1 MFLTKNGTALPF
13 VVEETAHAGVVR
25 VAGKVIAEVEKV
37 SGVKPELLQTAPE
50 TPYVLC
56 ATLGCSA
63 LADALIT
70 AGKLHQAEEIRGK
83 WECFTIQMVDGNLI
97 ILGGDKRA
105 TEFGM
110 FELSRYIG
118 VSPLCYWGDA
128 DPLPCENIEI
138 KDDICVVSKEP
149 SVRYRGLFINDE
161 WPCFG
166 TWATTHFGENVDIS
180 GSASTESHK
189 GVTRFGGVNAK
200 MYDHVFELLLRLKA
214 NYMWPAMWA
223 SVFGEEGPGSLNEE
237 LADEYGIVVGNSHH
251 EPCLRA
257 GEEFKHSIRDGA
269 KYGTDWNF
277 VRNREGITRFWADGL
292 KRSGKYEHLITIG
305 MRGEDDSAMLGEDA
319 GLRGNIEYL
328 KDVITTQEAL
338 IQEHACPKAMD
349 QPRLLALY

>member
-1 MFLTKNGTALPF
+1 MFLTKNGSALPF

-25 VAGKVIAEVEKV
+25 VAGKVIADVEKV
-37 SGVKPELLQTAPE
+37 SGVKPELLQTAPD

-56 ATLGCSA
+56 ATLRCSA
-63 LADALIT
+63 LADALIA
-70 AGKLHQAEEIRGK
+70 AGKLPQAEEIRGK

-97 ILGGDKRA
+97 ILGSDKRA

-166 TWATTHFGENVDIS
+166 TWATTHFG
-180 GSASTESHK
+180 
-189 GVTRFGGVNAK
+189 GVNAQ

-223 SVFGEEGPGSLNEE
+223 SVFGE
-237 LADEYGIVVGNSHH
+237 
-251 EPCLRA
+251 
-257 GEEFKHSIRDGA
+257 
-269 KYGTDWNF
+269 
-277 VRNREGITRFWADGL
+277 
-292 KRSGKYEHLITIG
+292 
-305 MRGEDDSAMLGEDA
+305 DA
-319 GLRGNIEYL
+319 W
-328 KDVITTQEAL
+328 
-338 IQEHACPKAMD
+338 
-349 QPRLLALY
+349 